1 MDFFVILLY
10 IFILS
15 LDIFV
20 FMDSWEV
27 PALDWDG
34 WKVKGFAK
42 QLINIICRYLQT
54 LILAPLRLCE

>member
-34 WKVKGFAK
+34 WKVKGFAE
-42 QLINIICRYLQT
+42 QLIDIICRYLQT
-54 LILAPLRLCE
+54 LILACTF